1 MPEDRPDAKFV
12 LAMCIF
18 TFLVI
23 APIVLVIGGAM
34 TPNYAIFIHKFLWV
48 CASLAVVMLVLLFM
62 ST

>member
-18 TFLVI
+18 TFLAI
-23 APIVLVIGGAM
+23 APIVLVIGGVLS
-34 TPNYAIFIHKFLWV
+34 PNYAVFIHKFLWV
-48 CASLAVVMLVLLFM
+48 CASLAVAMLALLFM